1 MTEEATGDRAT
12 GTRARRQGANA
23 DLVQGDQ
30 VQLEASVVTETGGII
45 KITEIET
52 AIDTIAAMAGTHHQ
66 IGKLSWR
73 IVRSFKDLVVFSI
86 PIFTGIL
93 TAATGVI
100 GVQVLGIK
108 SLKLMPR
115 VRVVL
120 CIDLDIANRRTSRI
134 HYCQTVHL

>member
-12 GTRARRQGANA
+12 GTPAQRQGANA

-73 IVRSFKDLVVFSI
+73 IVRSFKGLVVFLI

-100 GVQVLGIK
+100 GVQVLGTK

>member
-1 MTEEATGDRAT
+1 M
-12 GTRARRQGANA
+12 
-23 DLVQGDQ
+23 
-30 VQLEASVVTETGGII
+30 VTETGGII

-73 IVRSFKDLVVFSI
+73 IVRSFKGLVVFLI

-100 GVQVLGIK
+100 GVQVLGTNSK
-108 SLKLMPR
+108 R
-115 VRVVL
+115 VDTKGVVL
-120 CIDLDIANRRTSRI
+120 GIDLDIANRREFIFVRRYT
-134 HYCQTVHL
+134 CK

>member
-1 MTEEATGDRAT
+1 MTEEATVDRAT
-12 GTRARRQGANA
+12 GTPARRQGANA

-52 AIDTIAAMAGTHHQ
+52 ANDTIAAMAGTHHQ

-73 IVRSFKDLVVFSI
+73 IVRSFKGLVVFLI

-100 GVQVLGIK
+100 GVQVLGTNSK
-108 SLKLMPR
+108 K
-115 VRVVL
+115 V
-120 CIDLDIANRRTSRI
+120 DAKGAGG
-134 HYCQTVHL
+134 TVY

>member
-12 GTRARRQGANA
+12 GTRAQRQGANA

-66 IGKLSWR
+66 IG
-73 IVRSFKDLVVFSI
+73 
-86 PIFTGIL
+86 IL

-100 GVQVLGIK
+100 GVQVLGTVQGRRGTD
-108 SLKLMPR
+108 LQPLGV
-115 VRVVL
+115 VR
-120 CIDLDIANRRTSRI
+120 IT
-134 HYCQTVHL
+134 

>member
-12 GTRARRQGANA
+12 GTPAQRQGANA
-23 DLVQGDQ
+23 DLVPGDQ
-30 VQLEASVVTETGGII
+30 VQLEASVVTETGGTI

-66 IGKLSWR
+66 IGISLKLSWR
-73 IVRSFKDLVVFSI
+73 IVRSFKGPVVFFN

-100 GVQVLGIK
+100 GVQVLGTNSK
-108 SLKLMPR
+108 K
-115 VRVVL
+115 VDNKGAVL
-120 CIDLDIANRRTSRI
+120 SIDLEPIDS
-134 HYCQTVHL
+134 H

>member
-12 GTRARRQGANA
+12 GTRALRQGANA
-23 DLVQGDQ
+23 DLAQGDQ

-73 IVRSFKDLVVFSI
+73 IVRSFKGLVVFLI
-86 PIFTGIL
+86 PIFAGIL

-100 GVQVLGIK
+100 GVQVLGTNSK
-108 SLKLMPR
+108 K
-115 VRVVL
+115 VDTKGVVL
-120 CIDLDIANRRTSRI
+120 GMDLDIANRRL
-134 HYCQTVHL
+134 H

>member
-12 GTRARRQGANA
+12 GTRAQRQGANA
-23 DLVQGDQ
+23 DLAQGDQ

-73 IVRSFKDLVVFSI
+73 IVRSFKGLVVFLI
-86 PIFTGIL
+86 PIFAGIL

-100 GVQVLGIK
+100 GVQVLGNK

-115 VRVVL
+115 G
-120 CIDLDIANRRTSRI
+120 
-134 HYCQTVHL
+134 

>member
-12 GTRARRQGANA
+12 GTRAQRQGANA

-73 IVRSFKDLVVFSI
+73 IARSFKGLEVFLI
-86 PIFTGIL
+86 PFFTGIL

-100 GVQVLGIK
+100 GVQVLGNK

-115 VRVVL
+115 G
-120 CIDLDIANRRTSRI
+120 
-134 HYCQTVHL
+134 